1 MKHLKH
7 LLFTLPMLLIA
18 MSFAGCN
25 TEEVDPVIPELEIAE
40 ELTGEALE
48 SLTLQ
53 FDAAESSKTFAVRCN
68 RAWTAVSSNADW
80 CVVNPDEGN
89 GDNTL
94 TVTVSRNTG
103 TSRKAEIIVS
113 TILFKRSIYIE
124 QKGEQADAKVIFF
137 DNLDGEAASQDSN
150 NKWPYANE
158 FQKYNK
164 KGTGAAEVTYGS
176 HSVTVR
182 SNSPSNDTKY
192 NNSDYSINEASGVNN
207 LYFAANG
214 NFTVNKI
221 ALEGEQKLHMEWGV
235 ERNEYGN
242 YDAPFNPDEFIVSL
256 SADGQKWSKLT
267 YTRSDY
273 SAWDKASADFQL
285 KEAVEHLYIKMEAS
299 VATRVD
305 DIKLT
310 TGAGGQEIDLAAGE
324 AGDDPEQPSVDGTK
338 LYYESFD
345 GVALTANTNLDAFE
359 AAGGFVRQGLGGAAA
374 NYAGTTFD
382 FRKSHASESYT
393 GASGGNN
400 AFGNKADVVFV
411 VNNINVGTAQNIDL
425 SMGLRVYSAYNASEF
440 EAYYTTDGGTTY
452 KPLTLT
458 RDAAD
463 GWKMTTA
470 SFTVAESES
479 IVGLKFVSKVAEQQ
493 FRIDDLTLSTKDEG
507 VKIEAVPVVKTADAT
522 DITMSGATIGG
533 SYEFDGTISEVG
545 VAYKAEGAADYT
557 VEKAIAIQ
565 SPFSITLNTLTDGTN
580 YEYYAYVVVD
590 GKEYKGD
597 VKTFATEKDQST
609 AVTYFADDFATVEN
623 NKVYTSGK
631 WTFTSTDAG
640 WPANAYLGWFG
651 KTYDKDGSKYINVA
665 PYSSSMSEVV
675 AYAVMTKFNVADAEG
690 KKLTFDLA
698 WFFQTQDNSK
708 FEVVA
713 SKNYTGDVA
722 TATWEVVESYTYTD
736 ESINP
741 KNTWTSYSLDL
752 STKYAEEKA
761 LAVAFRYTG
770 KSNTYRLD
778 NVEFGAVEAP
788 VDVLTVVTGEA
799 TNVTETSATV
809 AGSYSGVTEAPAEVG
824 VEYRMSGAA
833 DYAKVAATAVA
844 ESFSVELSNLVEEST
859 YEYRAYA
866 VAGEETTYGEVK
878 TFTTAAPATV
888 TPIAEVVDGQTYT
901 MEGTVTAL
909 CTRGFIFTDAT
920 GSILYYDKNY
930 NAGYAVGQKLTIA
943 AKISNYGKALQ
954 IDGTTAT
961 ITEGEAGTY
970 TYPTPTYADA
980 TVIDAFIANTEN
992 RLASYVAL
1000 AGTLSVN
1007 GNYYNVTVDG
1017 TTNQGSIYYATDEI
1031 KAKAANGDKIVLY
1044 GYAVSI
1050 SSGRYYN
1057 MVVTDVVKITDIANV
1072 ELDGEYTMMGQVTA
1086 LTSNGFVLTDATGSI
1101 FSFGK
1106 KSYEIGQ
1113 ELVATGA
1120 IGAYNKGFQL
1130 TTNKT
1135 TFLEGAVK
1143 AYTYPEAATA
1153 DAAAIDAFIANTDNR
1168 LATYVT
1174 LTGDLTISGNYY
1186 NVAIEGTTNMGSI
1199 YYPNDDIKAALSTG
1213 TNITVKGYAMA
1224 VSGSGVKYYNVIAT
1238 EAVTNYVIPKITP
1251 AATSMSFVAEGE
1263 AKTNE
1268 LTVAGQG
1275 ELSLFAKSSDE
1286 HFTAAIEGTTLTV
1299 TAAANTTTEAKSAT
1313 VTVYMA
1319 ESAEAEAV
1327 ASVEIACSQAA
1338 PSSGEGE
1345 GEGETTEQVV
1355 YTTGFESGEGFTA
1368 STTYNNATAVAF
1380 GPAGSQWK
1388 TVYGTASTTSA
1399 ITGSQSMQMRWYTS
1413 AASTLGYTYTDFD
1426 IANVTK
1432 VEFTAKNSNN
1442 MKVAVSYSTD
1452 AGATWQNAQTF
1463 DLTSSKATYTYTVSA
1478 TGVSNVRLRF
1488 DVVLPATAPTST
1500 SRVYID
1506 DVKVS
1511 GMK

>member
-7 LLFTLPMLLIA
+7 LLFALPMMLIA
-18 MSFAGCN
+18 LSFAGCN
-25 TEEVDPVIPELEIAE
+25 TEDVDPVIPQLEIAE
-40 ELTGEALE
+40 EITGEALE

-53 FDAAESSKTFAVRCN
+53 FDAVESSKTFAVRCN

-80 CVVNPDEGN
+80 AVVTPEEGE

-103 TSRKAEIIVS
+103 TTRKAEIIVS

-158 FQKYNK
+158 FQNFNK
-164 KGTGAAEVTYGS
+164 KGTGAAEVTYDS
-176 HSVTVR
+176 KSVTVR
-182 SNSPSNDTKY
+182 NNSPSNEVKY
-192 NNSDYSINEASGVNN
+192 NDSDYSKNEASGVNN
-207 LYFAANG
+207 LYFAAG
-214 NFTVNKI
+214 GVFTINKI
-221 ALEGEQKLHMEWGV
+221 ALGGEQKLHMEWGV
-235 ERNEYGN
+235 ERNEYNN
-242 YDAPFNPDEFIVSL
+242 YDAPFNPEEFIVSL
-256 SADGQKWSKLT
+256 SADGVKWSQLT
-267 YTRSDY
+267 YNRSDY
-273 SAWDKASADFQL
+273 KAWDKASADFQL
-285 KEAVEHLYIKMEAS
+285 KEAAEYLYIKMEAS
-299 VATRVD
+299 IATRVD

-324 AGDDPEQPSVDGTK
+324 GEQEPGDEPSTDGTK

-345 GVALTANTNLDAFE
+345 GVTLTANTNLDAFD
-359 AAGGFVRQGLGGAAA
+359 AAGGFVRQGLGGASAS
-374 NYAGTTFD
+374 YAGTTFN
-382 FRKSHASESYT
+382 FRKTSASTGYA

-400 AFGNKADVVFV
+400 AFGNNVDVVFV

-425 SMGLRVYSAYNASEF
+425 SMGLNTYGNYTASEF

-458 RDAAD
+458 RSAD
-463 GWKMTTA
+463 KAWQLTTA
-470 SFTVAESES
+470 SFTVAETES
-479 IVGLKFVSKVAEQQ
+479 IVGLKFVSKVKEQQ
-493 FRIDDLTLSTKDEG
+493 FRIDDLTLSTKDEN
-507 VKIEAVPVVKTADAT
+507 VKIEAVPVVTTAEAT
-522 DITMSGATIGG
+522 DITMSGATLGG

-545 VAYKAEGAADYT
+545 VAYKVEGAADYT

-565 SPFSITLNTLTDGTN
+565 SPFSVTLNTLTDGTN

-597 VKTFATEKDQST
+597 VKTFATEKDAS
-609 AVTYFADDFATVEN
+609 AVVTYFADDFETVVN
-623 NKVYTSGK
+623 NTVYTSGK

-640 WPANAYLGWFG
+640 WPGNAYLGWFG
-651 KTYDKDGSKYINVA
+651 KTYSDGSKYINVA
-665 PYSSSMSEVV
+665 PYSSSMTEVV

-778 NVEFGAVEAP
+778 NVEFGAAEAP
-788 VDVLTVVTGEA
+788 VEVLTVTTGEA
-799 TNVTETSATV
+799 TNVTTTTATL
-809 AGSYSGVTEAPAEVG
+809 AGSYAGVTEAPVEVG

-833 DYAKVAATAVA
+833 DYTKVAAAAVA
-844 ESFSVELSNLVEEST
+844 ESFSVEVADLIEEST

-866 VAGEETTYGEVK
+866 VAGEATTYGEVK

-888 TPIAEVVDGQTYT
+888 TPIADVEFGNTYT
-901 MEGTVTAL
+901 MEGQVTAVS
-909 CTRGFIFTDAT
+909 TNGFIFTDAT
-920 GSILYYDKNY
+920 GSIFFYGAKN
-930 NAGYAVGQKLTIA
+930 YAVGQNLTITGE
-943 AKISNYGKALQ
+943 ISSYDKYCMLQ
-954 IDGTTAT
+954 IKGSTAT
-961 ITEGEAGTY
+961 IVEGEAGTY
-970 TYPTPTYADA
+970 TYPTPSYADA
-980 TVIDAFIANTEN
+980 TAVDA
-992 RLASYVAL
+992 YVADTNNRKATYVAM
-1000 AGTLSVN
+1000 AGTMSIS
-1007 GNYYNVTVDG
+1007 GNYYNIAVDG
-1017 TTNQGSIYYATDEI
+1017 TTNQGSFYYASDDT
-1031 KAKAANGDKIVLY
+1031 KALVASGDKVVVY
-1044 GYAVSI
+1044 GYAVAANN
-1050 SSGRYYN
+1050 GKYYN
-1057 MVVTDVVKITDIANV
+1057 IVVTDVVKITDIANV

-1101 FSFGK
+1101 FSYGK

-1120 IGAYNKGFQL
+1120 IGAYNRGFQL

-1174 LTGDLTISGNYY
+1174 LTGDLAISGNYY
-1186 NVAIEGTTNMGSI
+1186 NMTIEGTTNMGSI
-1199 YYPNDDIKAALSTG
+1199 YYPNNDIKAALTTG

-1224 VSGSGVKYYNVIAT
+1224 VSGGKYYNVIAT

-1263 AKTNE
+1263 SKTNE

-1319 ESAEAEAV
+1319 ESADAEAV

-1388 TVYGTASTTSA
+1388 TVYGTASTTKPV
-1399 ITGSQSMQMRWYTS
+1399 TGSQSMQMRWYTS
-1413 AASTLGYTYTDFD
+1413 AATTLGYTYTDFD
-1426 IANVTK
+1426 IENVTK
-1432 VEFTAKNSNN
+1432 VEFSAMNTNN

-1463 DLTSSKATYTYTVSA
+1463 DLTSSKKTYTYTVSA

>member
-176 HSVTVR
+176 YSVTVR

-192 NNSDYSINEASGVNN
+192 NNSEYSINEASGVNN

-285 KEAVEHLYIKMEAS
+285 KEAVEYLYIKMEAS

-324 AGDDPEQPSVDGTK
+324 VGDDPEQPSVDGTK

-345 GVALTANTNLDAFE
+345 GIALTENTKLDAFD

-382 FRKSHASESYT
+382 FRKSHASDSYT

-440 EAYYTTDGGTTY
+440 EAYYTTDGGASY

-470 SFTVAESES
+470 SFTVAEAEN

-609 AVTYFADDFATVEN
+609 AVTYFADDFAAIEN

-651 KTYDKDGSKYINVA
+651 KTYSDGSKYINVA

-675 AYAVMTKFNVADAEG
+675 AYAVMTKFNVAEAQG

-698 WFFQTQDNSK
+698 WYFKTKDNSK

-713 SKNYTGDVA
+713 SKNFTGDVA
-722 TATWEVVESYTYTD
+722 AATWEVVESYTYTD

-799 TNVTETSATV
+799 TNVTTTTATV

-824 VEYRMSGAA
+824 VEYRMSGVA
-833 DYAKVAATAVA
+833 DYTKVAAAAVA

-878 TFTTAAPATV
+878 TFTTTAPATPSIPSVTIPELIASMTSNATVYDADNDYVFEGVVLSDIDGGNYTYNNLIVMTEGATTPNNAVVIYNNPLNQTPSFNAGDKVRVTLKAGVAKTQVRYGVPQLTGITDSEIEKIGEGVVV
-888 TPIAEVVDGQTYT
+888 TPIKISYDKLVEYVNMPVEIDNVQSVATSGVWSSSSANTSHKFTVNGDESQQFVVYVKKAAGVFVD
-901 MEGTVTAL
+901 VTL
-909 CTRGFIFTDAT
+909 AT
-920 GSILYYDKNY
+920 GNGTIKGIASVYS
-930 NAGYAVGQKLTIA
+930 NAG
-943 AKISNYGKALQ
+943 Q
-954 IDGTTAT
+954 IVPRNLDDV
-961 ITEGEAGTY
+961 AG
-970 TYPTPTYADA
+970 
-980 TVIDAFIANTEN
+980 
-992 RLASYVAL
+992 L
-1000 AGTLSVN
+1000 
-1007 GNYYNVTVDG
+1007 
-1017 TTNQGSIYYATDEI
+1017 
-1031 KAKAANGDKIVLY
+1031 
-1044 GYAVSI
+1044 
-1050 SSGRYYN
+1050 
-1057 MVVTDVVKITDIANV
+1057 
-1072 ELDGEYTMMGQVTA
+1072 
-1086 LTSNGFVLTDATGSI
+1086 
-1101 FSFGK
+1101 
-1106 KSYEIGQ
+1106 
-1113 ELVATGA
+1113 TGA
-1120 IGAYNKGFQL
+1120 RVEQ
-1130 TTNKT
+1130 
-1135 TFLEGAVK
+1135 
-1143 AYTYPEAATA
+1143 
-1153 DAAAIDAFIANTDNR
+1153 
-1168 LATYVT
+1168 
-1174 LTGDLTISGNYY
+1174 
-1186 NVAIEGTTNMGSI
+1186 
-1199 YYPNDDIKAALSTG
+1199 
-1213 TNITVKGYAMA
+1213 
-1224 VSGSGVKYYNVIAT
+1224 
-1238 EAVTNYVIPKITP
+1238 PKITP

-1275 ELSLFAKSSDE
+1275 ELLLFAKSSDE

-1338 PSSGEGE
+1338 PSTGEGEGE
-1345 GEGETTEQVV
+1345 GEGETTTKNYVKV
-1355 YTTGFESGEGFTA
+1355 
-1368 STTYNNATAVAF
+1368 
-1380 GPAGSQWK
+1380 
-1388 TVYGTASTTSA
+1388 
-1399 ITGSQSMQMRWYTS
+1399 TS
-1413 AASTLGYTYTDFD
+1413 AAD
-1426 IANVTK
+1426 I
-1432 VEFTAKNSNN
+1432 TAGKYLIVYEAGAVAMNGGLSKIDAVSNG
-1442 MKVAVSYSTD
+1442 VAVTITDGKIASTAD
-1452 AGATWQNAQTF
+1452 IDSANFTIAVVEGGFSIQAAKGQYIGATAA
-1463 DLTSSKATYTYTVSA
+1463 SKNELKESTTTAYVNTITLNTDGSAHIVASVGNVLRYNSAADQARFRYFKAASYTGQKAIQLYKLVE
-1478 TGVSNVRLRF
+1478 
-1488 DVVLPATAPTST
+1488 
-1500 SRVYID
+1500 
-1506 DVKVS
+1506 
-1511 GMK
+1511 

>member
-7 LLFTLPMLLIA
+7 LLFALPMLLIA

-53 FDAAESSKTFAVRCN
+53 FDATESSKTFAVRCN

-80 CVVNPDEGN
+80 CVVNPDEGD

-137 DNLDGEAASQDSN
+137 DNLDGEAASKDSN
-150 NKWPYANE
+150 DKWPYANE

-176 HSVTVR
+176 YSVTVR

-207 LYFAANG
+207 LYFAAGG

-221 ALEGEQKLHMEWGV
+221 ALDGEQKLHMEWGV

-242 YDAPFNPDEFIVSL
+242 YDAPFNPEEFIVSL
-256 SADGQKWSKLT
+256 SADGQKWTKLT
-267 YTRSDY
+267 YTRSTY

-285 KEAVEHLYIKMEAS
+285 KEAAEYLYIKMEAS
-299 VATRVD
+299 IATRVD

-310 TGAGGQEIDLAAGE
+310 TGAGGQELDLAAGE
-324 AGDDPEQPSVDGTK
+324 GEQEPGDEPSTDGAK

-345 GVALTANTNLDAFE
+345 GVVLSANTKLDAFE
-359 AAGGFVRQGLGGAAA
+359 TAGGFVRQGLGGAAA
-374 NYAGTTFD
+374 NYTGTTFD
-382 FRKSHASESYT
+382 FRKSHASDSYT

-400 AFGNKADVVFV
+400 AFGNKADVVFI
-411 VNNINVGTAQNIDL
+411 VNNINVGNAQNIDL

-470 SFTVAESES
+470 SFTVAETES
-479 IVGLKFVSKVAEQQ
+479 IVGLKFVSKVADQQ

-565 SPFSITLNTLTDGTN
+565 SPFSVTLNTLTDGTN

-609 AVTYFADDFATVEN
+609 AVTYFADDFAAIEN

-651 KTYDKDGSKYINVA
+651 KTYDADKYINVA
-665 PYSSSMSEVV
+665 PYSSTMTEVV
-675 AYAVMTKFNVADAEG
+675 AYAVMTKFNVAEAQG

-698 WFFQTQDNSK
+698 WYFKTKDNSK

-736 ESINP
+736 ETINP
-741 KNTWTSYSLDL
+741 INTWTSYSLDL
-752 STKYAEEKA
+752 STKYAEEKS

-788 VDVLTVVTGEA
+788 AEVLTVVTGEA

-833 DYAKVAATAVA
+833 DYTKVAAAAVA
-844 ESFSVELSNLVEEST
+844 ESFTIELSGLIEETT

-1017 TTNQGSIYYATDEI
+1017 TTNQGSLYYATDEI

-1101 FSFGK
+1101 FSYGK
-1106 KSYEIGQ
+1106 KSYDIGQ

-1120 IGAYNKGFQL
+1120 IGAHNKGFQL

-1143 AYTYPEAATA
+1143 AYTYPEATTA

-1174 LTGDLTISGNYY
+1174 MTGDLSISGNYY
-1186 NVAIEGTTNMGSI
+1186 NVAIEGTTNMGSL
-1199 YYPNDDIKAALSTG
+1199 YYPNDAIKAALSTD

-1224 VSGSGVKYYNVIAT
+1224 VSGGKYYNVIVT
-1238 EAVTNYVIPKITP
+1238 EATTNYVIPKITP

-1275 ELSLFAKSSDE
+1275 ELLLFAKSSDE

-1338 PSSGEGE
+1338 PSTGEGE
-1345 GEGETTEQVV
+1345 GEGEGGTTTKNYVKV
-1355 YTTGFESGEGFTA
+1355 
-1368 STTYNNATAVAF
+1368 
-1380 GPAGSQWK
+1380 
-1388 TVYGTASTTSA
+1388 
-1399 ITGSQSMQMRWYTS
+1399 TS
-1413 AASTLGYTYTDFD
+1413 AADLTDGKYLIVSESSNVALKDAVDAVSNTIPVTITDGKIASDATTDAAAFTLTVSNGALKGPNGKYIGQTSDANGMKFSDSAYTHTITFETSGDANVQSQGKAYLRYNAASDQLRFRYYKSSTYTKQKA
-1426 IANVTK
+1426 IQLYK
-1432 VEFTAKNSNN
+1432 LVE
-1442 MKVAVSYSTD
+1442 
-1452 AGATWQNAQTF
+1452 
-1463 DLTSSKATYTYTVSA
+1463 
-1478 TGVSNVRLRF
+1478 
-1488 DVVLPATAPTST
+1488 
-1500 SRVYID
+1500 
-1506 DVKVS
+1506 
-1511 GMK
+1511 

>member
-53 FDAAESSKTFAVRCN
+53 FDATESSKTFAVRCN

-80 CVVNPDEGN
+80 CVVNPDEGD

-150 NKWPYANE
+150 NKWPFANE
-158 FQKYNK
+158 FQKFNK

-207 LYFAANG
+207 LYFAAGG

-221 ALEGEQKLHMEWGV
+221 ALDGEQKLHMEWGV

-242 YDAPFNPDEFIVSL
+242 YDAPFNPEEFIVSL
-256 SADGQKWSKLT
+256 SADGQKWTKLT
-267 YTRSDY
+267 YTRSTY

-285 KEAVEHLYIKMEAS
+285 KEAAEYLYIKMEAS
-299 VATRVD
+299 IATRVD

-310 TGAGGQEIDLAAGE
+310 TGAGGQELDLAAGE
-324 AGDDPEQPSVDGTK
+324 GEQEPGDEPSTDGTK

-345 GVALTANTNLDAFE
+345 GVVLSANTKLDAFE
-359 AAGGFVRQGLGGAAA
+359 TAGGFVRQGLGGAAA
-374 NYAGTTFD
+374 NYTGTTFD
-382 FRKSHASESYT
+382 FRKSHASESYS

-440 EAYYTTDGGTTY
+440 EAYYTTDGGATY

-470 SFTVAESES
+470 SFTVAETES

-609 AVTYFADDFATVEN
+609 AVTYFADDFAAIEN

-651 KTYDKDGSKYINVA
+651 KTFDAEKYINVA
-665 PYSSSMSEVV
+665 PYSSTMSEVV
-675 AYAVMTKFNVADAEG
+675 AYAVMTKFNVAEAQG

-698 WFFQTQDNSK
+698 WYFKTKDNSK

-736 ESINP
+736 ETINP
-741 KNTWTSYSLDL
+741 INTWTSYSLDL

-788 VDVLTVVTGEA
+788 AEVLTVVTGEA

-833 DYAKVAATAVA
+833 DYTKVAAAAVA
-844 ESFSVELSNLVEEST
+844 ESFTIELSGLIEETT

-888 TPIAEVVDGQTYT
+888 TPIADVEFGNTYT
-901 MEGTVTAL
+901 MEGQVTAVS
-909 CTRGFIFTDAT
+909 TNGFVFTDAT
-920 GSILYYDKNY
+920 GSIFFYGAKN
-930 NAGYAVGQKLTIA
+930 YAVGQNLTITGE
-943 AKISNYGKALQ
+943 ISSYDKYCMLQ
-954 IDGTTAT
+954 IKGSTAT
-961 ITEGEAGTY
+961 IVEGEAGTY
-970 TYPTPTYADA
+970 TYPTPSYADA
-980 TVIDAFIANTEN
+980 TAVDA
-992 RLASYVAL
+992 YVADTNNRKATYVAM
-1000 AGTLSVN
+1000 AGTMSIS
-1007 GNYYNVTVDG
+1007 GNYYNIVVDG
-1017 TTNQGSIYYATDEI
+1017 TTNQGSFYYASDDT
-1031 KAKAANGDKIVLY
+1031 KALVASGDKVVVY
-1044 GYAVSI
+1044 GYAVAANNSK
-1050 SSGRYYN
+1050 YYN
-1057 MVVTDVVKITDIANV
+1057 IVVTDVVKITDIANV

-1101 FSFGK
+1101 FSYGK

-1174 LTGDLTISGNYY
+1174 LTGDLSISGNYY
-1186 NVAIEGTTNMGSI
+1186 NMTIEGTTNMGSI
-1199 YYPNDDIKAALSTG
+1199 YYPNDAIKAALSTG

-1224 VSGSGVKYYNVIAT
+1224 VSGSGSKYYNVIAT

-1319 ESAEAEAV
+1319 ESADAEAV

-1338 PSSGEGE
+1338 PSTGDEGDE
-1345 GEGETTEQVV
+1345 PTTPTEKSYVKV
-1355 YTTGFESGEGFTA
+1355 
-1368 STTYNNATAVAF
+1368 
-1380 GPAGSQWK
+1380 
-1388 TVYGTASTTSA
+1388 
-1399 ITGSQSMQMRWYTS
+1399 TS
-1413 AASTLGYTYTDFD
+1413 AAD
-1426 IANVTK
+1426 I
-1432 VEFTAKNSNN
+1432 TAGKYLIVYEAGGVAMNGGLSKIDVASNG
-1442 MKVAVSYSTD
+1442 VAVNITDGKIASTAD
-1452 AGATWQNAQTF
+1452 IDSANFTIAVVEGGFSIQAAKGQYIGATAA
-1463 DLTSSKATYTYTVSA
+1463 SKNELKESTTTAYVNTITLNTDGSAHIVASVGNVLRYNSAADQARFRYYKAASYTGQKAIHLYKLVE
-1478 TGVSNVRLRF
+1478 
-1488 DVVLPATAPTST
+1488 
-1500 SRVYID
+1500 
-1506 DVKVS
+1506 
-1511 GMK
+1511 

>member
-80 CVVNPDEGN
+80 CVVNPDEGD

-285 KEAVEHLYIKMEAS
+285 KEAVEYLYIKMEAS

-345 GVALTANTNLDAFE
+345 GIALTENTNLDAFD

-400 AFGNKADVVFV
+400 TFGNKADVVFV

-470 SFTVAESES
+470 SFTVAETES

-609 AVTYFADDFATVEN
+609 AVTYFADDFAAIEN

-651 KTYDKDGSKYINVA
+651 KTFDAEKYINVA

-675 AYAVMTKFNVADAEG
+675 AYAVMTKFNVAEAQG

-698 WFFQTQDNSK
+698 WYFQTKDNSK

-722 TATWEVVESYTYTD
+722 MATWEVVESYTYTD
-736 ESINP
+736 ETINP
-741 KNTWTSYSLDL
+741 LNTWTSYSLDL

-824 VEYRMSGAA
+824 IEYRMSGVA
-833 DYAKVAATAVA
+833 DYAKVAAAAVA

-866 VAGEETTYGEVK
+866 VKGEETTYGEVK
-878 TFTTAAPATV
+878 TFTTAAPATI
-888 TPIAEVVDGQTYT
+888 TPIADVEFGNTYT
-901 MEGTVTAL
+901 MEGQVTAVS
-909 CTRGFIFTDAT
+909 TNGFVFTDAT
-920 GSILYYDKNY
+920 GSIFFYGAKN
-930 NAGYAVGQKLTIA
+930 YAVGQNLTITGE
-943 AKISNYGKALQ
+943 ISSYDKYCMLQ
-954 IDGTTAT
+954 IKGSTAT
-961 ITEGEAGTY
+961 IVEGEAGTY
-970 TYPTPTYADA
+970 TYPTPSYADA
-980 TVIDAFIANTEN
+980 TAVDA
-992 RLASYVAL
+992 YVADTNNRKATYVAM
-1000 AGTLSVN
+1000 AGTMSIS
-1007 GNYYNVTVDG
+1007 GNYYNIVVDG
-1017 TTNQGSIYYATDEI
+1017 TTNQGSFYYASDDT
-1031 KAKAANGDKIVLY
+1031 KALVASGDKVVVY
-1044 GYAVSI
+1044 GYAVAANNSK
-1050 SSGRYYN
+1050 YYN
-1057 MVVTDVVKITDIANV
+1057 IVVTDVVKITDIANV
-1072 ELDGEYTMMGQVTA
+1072 ELDSEYTMMGQVTA

-1120 IGAYNKGFQL
+1120 IGVYNKGFQL

-1174 LTGDLTISGNYY
+1174 MTGDLSISGNYY

-1199 YYPNDDIKAALSTG
+1199 YYPNDAIKAALSTG

-1224 VSGSGVKYYNVIAT
+1224 VSGGKYYNVIAT

-1263 AKTNE
+1263 VKTNE

-1275 ELSLFAKSSDE
+1275 ELLLFAKSSDE

-1319 ESAEAEAV
+1319 ESADAEAV

-1338 PSSGEGE
+1338 PSSGEG
-1345 GEGETTEQVV
+1345 GGETTETWIVEEFTGLNKVYAGTLAFTAKQLTWTFYGCSSRNTTDQAAFPTADAAFTMGKKEDNTATGDTSIVNAYCETAAIAKGVSKLKFDYCGNGKKFKVQVLV
-1355 YTTGFESGEGFTA
+1355 GGVVKFEKDFDAYKSTDTTKASGEL
-1368 STTYNNATAVAF
+1368 
-1380 GPAGSQWK
+1380 
-1388 TVYGTASTTSA
+1388 A
-1399 ITGSQSMQMRWYTS
+1399 ITGATENAVIRFINTS
-1413 AASTLGYTYTDFD
+1413 GARR
-1426 IANVTK
+1426 VTIGNISW
-1432 VEFTAKNSNN
+1432 VTA
-1442 MKVAVSYSTD
+1442 
-1452 AGATWQNAQTF
+1452 Q
-1463 DLTSSKATYTYTVSA
+1463 
-1478 TGVSNVRLRF
+1478 
-1488 DVVLPATAPTST
+1488 
-1500 SRVYID
+1500 
-1506 DVKVS
+1506 
-1511 GMK
+1511 

>member
-176 HSVTVR
+176 YSVTVR

-285 KEAVEHLYIKMEAS
+285 KEAVEYLYIKMEAS

-345 GVALTANTNLDAFE
+345 GVTLTANTNLDAFD
-359 AAGGFVRQGLGGAAA
+359 AAGGFVRQGLGGASAS
-374 NYAGTTFD
+374 YAGTTFN
-382 FRKSHASESYT
+382 FRKTSASTGYA

-400 AFGNKADVVFV
+400 AFGNNVDVVFV

-425 SMGLRVYSAYNASEF
+425 SMGLNTYGTYTASEF

-458 RDAAD
+458 RSAD
-463 GWKMTTA
+463 KAWQLTTA
-470 SFTVAESES
+470 SFTVAEAEN
-479 IVGLKFVSKVAEQQ
+479 IVGLKFVSKVKEQQ

-597 VKTFATEKDQST
+597 VKSFATEKDQST
-609 AVTYFADDFATVEN
+609 AVTYFADDFATIED
-623 NKVYTSGK
+623 KVVYNSGK
-631 WTFTSTDAG
+631 WTFTSTDTK
-640 WPANAYLGWFG
+640 WPANYKMGWYG
-651 KTYDKDGSKYINVA
+651 KTFNNGADKYITIA
-665 PYSSSMSEVV
+665 PYDTELTEVV
-675 AYAVMTKFNVADAEG
+675 AYAVMTKFNVAEAQG

-698 WFFQTQDNSK
+698 WYFQTKDNSK

-713 SKNYTGDVA
+713 SKNFTGDVA
-722 TATWEVVESYTYTD
+722 AATWEVVESYTYTD
-736 ESINP
+736 ETINP
-741 KNTWTSYSLDL
+741 INTWTSYSLDL

-799 TNVTETSATV
+799 TNVTTTTATV

-824 VEYRMSGAA
+824 VEYRMSGVA

-878 TFTTAAPATV
+878 TFTTAAPATI
-888 TPIAEVVDGQTYT
+888 TPIADVEFGNTYT
-901 MEGTVTAL
+901 MEGQVTAVS
-909 CTRGFIFTDAT
+909 TNGFVFTDAT
-920 GSILYYDKNY
+920 GSIFFYGAKN
-930 NAGYAVGQKLTIA
+930 YAVGQNLTITGE
-943 AKISNYGKALQ
+943 ISSYDKYCMLQ
-954 IDGTTAT
+954 IKGSTAT
-961 ITEGEAGTY
+961 IVEGEAGTY
-970 TYPTPTYADA
+970 TYPTPSYADA
-980 TVIDAFIANTEN
+980 TAVDA
-992 RLASYVAL
+992 YVADTNNRKATYVAM
-1000 AGTLSVN
+1000 AGTMSISN
-1007 GNYYNVTVDG
+1007 NYYNIVVDG
-1017 TTNQGSIYYATDEI
+1017 TTNQGSFYYASDDT
-1031 KAKAANGDKIVLY
+1031 KALVASGDKVVVY
-1044 GYAVSI
+1044 GYAVAANNSK
-1050 SSGRYYN
+1050 YYN
-1057 MVVTDVVKITDIANV
+1057 IVVTDVVKITDIANV
-1072 ELDGEYTMMGQVTA
+1072 EFEQSYTMMGQVTA

-1174 LTGDLTISGNYY
+1174 MTGDLSISGNYY

-1224 VSGSGVKYYNVIAT
+1224 VSGGKYYNVIVT

-1263 AKTNE
+1263 AKTNG

-1319 ESAEAEAV
+1319 ESADAEAV

-1338 PSSGEGE
+1338 PSSGEDG
-1345 GEGETTEQVV
+1345 GETTEQVV

-1368 STTYNNATAVAF
+1368 GQVYNNVDPAAF
-1380 GPAGSQWK
+1380 GTTGSQWK
-1388 TVYGTASTTSA
+1388 SVYGTVSTTGA
-1399 ITGSQSMQMRWYTS
+1399 ISGSQSMQMRWYSS
-1413 AASTLGYTYTDFD
+1413 AATTFGYTYTDFD

-1432 VEFTAKNSNN
+1432 VEFAAAMSGKNSV
-1442 MKVAVSYSTD
+1442 KVSYSTD
-1452 AGATWQNAQTF
+1452 GGVTWQGEQTF
-1463 DLTSSKATYTYTVSA
+1463 TLTTSKATYTYVVSE
-1478 TGVSNVRLRF
+1478 TGLANVRLKF
-1488 DVVLPATAPTST
+1488 QLVIPSESPVNK
-1500 SRVYID
+1500 SRLYID

>member
-176 HSVTVR
+176 YSVTVR

-192 NNSDYSINEASGVNN
+192 NDSDYSINEASGVNN

-285 KEAVEHLYIKMEAS
+285 KEAVEYLYIKMEAS

-345 GVALTANTNLDAFE
+345 GIALTENTKLDAFD

-374 NYAGTTFD
+374 NYTGTTFD
-382 FRKSHASESYT
+382 FRKSHASDSYT

-479 IVGLKFVSKVAEQQ
+479 LVGLKFVSKVADQQ

-580 YEYYAYVVVD
+580 YEYYAYVVAD

-609 AVTYFADDFATVEN
+609 AVTYFADDFAAIEN

-651 KTYDKDGSKYINVA
+651 KTYDADKYINVA

-675 AYAVMTKFNVADAEG
+675 AYAVMTKFNVAEAQG

-698 WFFQTQDNSK
+698 WYFQTKDNSK

-722 TATWEVVESYTYTD
+722 AATWEVVESYTYTD
-736 ESINP
+736 ETINP
-741 KNTWTSYSLDL
+741 INTWTSYSLDL

-799 TNVTETSATV
+799 TNVTATTATV

-824 VEYRMSGAA
+824 VEYRMSGVA
-833 DYAKVAATAVA
+833 DYTKVAAAAVA

-878 TFTTAAPATV
+878 TFTTTAPATI
-888 TPIAEVVDGQTYT
+888 TPIADVEFGNTYT
-901 MEGTVTAL
+901 MEGQVTAVS
-909 CTRGFIFTDAT
+909 TNGFVFTDAT
-920 GSILYYDKNY
+920 GSIFFYGAKN
-930 NAGYAVGQKLTIA
+930 YAVGQNLTITGE
-943 AKISNYGKALQ
+943 ISSYDKYCMLQ
-954 IDGTTAT
+954 IKGSTAT
-961 ITEGEAGTY
+961 IVEGEAGTY
-970 TYPTPTYADA
+970 TYPTPSYADA
-980 TVIDAFIANTEN
+980 TAVDAYVADTEN
-992 RLASYVAL
+992 RKATYVAM
-1000 AGTLSVN
+1000 AGTMSIS
-1007 GNYYNVTVDG
+1007 GNYYNIVVDG
-1017 TTNQGSIYYATDEI
+1017 TTNQGSFYYASDDT
-1031 KAKAANGDKIVLY
+1031 KALVASGDKVVVY
-1044 GYAVSI
+1044 GYAVAANNSK
-1050 SSGRYYN
+1050 YYN
-1057 MVVTDVVKITDIANV
+1057 IVVTDVVKITDIANV

-1174 LTGDLTISGNYY
+1174 LTGDLSISGNYY

-1199 YYPNDDIKAALSTG
+1199 YYPNDAIKAALSTG

-1224 VSGSGVKYYNVIAT
+1224 VSGGKYYNVIAT
-1238 EAVTNYVIPKITP
+1238 EAVTNYVIPKITA

-1275 ELSLFAKSSDE
+1275 ELLLFAKSSDE

-1319 ESAEAEAV
+1319 ESADAEAV

-1338 PSSGEGE
+1338 PSSGEDG
-1345 GEGETTEQVV
+1345 GETTETWIVEEFTGLNKVYAGTLAFTAKQLTWTFYGCSSRNTTDQAAFPTADAAFTMGKTADNTATGDASITNAYCESAAIANGVSKLKFDYCGNGKKFKVQVLV
-1355 YTTGFESGEGFTA
+1355 GGAVKFEKEFDAYNNTSVTKASGEL
-1368 STTYNNATAVAF
+1368 
-1380 GPAGSQWK
+1380 
-1388 TVYGTASTTSA
+1388 A
-1399 ITGSQSMQMRWYTS
+1399 ITGATENAVIRFINTS
-1413 AASTLGYTYTDFD
+1413 GARR
-1426 IANVTK
+1426 VTIGNISW
-1432 VEFTAKNSNN
+1432 VTA
-1442 MKVAVSYSTD
+1442 
-1452 AGATWQNAQTF
+1452 Q
-1463 DLTSSKATYTYTVSA
+1463 
-1478 TGVSNVRLRF
+1478 
-1488 DVVLPATAPTST
+1488 
-1500 SRVYID
+1500 
-1506 DVKVS
+1506 
-1511 GMK
+1511 

>member
-7 LLFTLPMLLIA
+7 LLFALPMLLIA

-25 TEEVDPVIPELEIAE
+25 TEEVDPVIPELEIAA

-53 FDAAESSKTFAVRCN
+53 FDSQESSQTFAVRCN

-80 CVVNPDEGN
+80 CVVNPDEGD

-103 TSRKAEIIVS
+103 STRKAEIIVS

-124 QKGEQADAKVIFF
+124 QKGEQADAKVIFA

-150 NKWPYANE
+150 DKWPYANE
-158 FQKYNK
+158 FQKFNK
-164 KGTGAAEVTYGS
+164 KGTGAAEVTYDS
-176 HSVTVR
+176 RSVTVR

-192 NNSDYSINEASGVNN
+192 NNSDYTKNEASGVNN
-207 LYFAANG
+207 LYFAAG
-214 NFTVNKI
+214 GTFTINKI
-221 ALEGEQKLHMEWGV
+221 ALDGEKNLHFEWGV

-242 YDAPFNPDEFIVSL
+242 YDAPFNPAEFKLSL
-256 SADGQKWSKLT
+256 SADGTKWTEIT

-273 SAWDKASADFQL
+273 SAWDKASTDFTL
-285 KEAVEHLYIKMEAS
+285 KETAQYLYIKMEAS

-305 DIKLT
+305 DINLT
-310 TGAGGQEIDLAAGE
+310 TGAGGQEVDLAAGSE
-324 AGDDPEQPSVDGTK
+324 GQDPSEPSDPTVDGTK

-359 AAGGFVRQGLGGAAA
+359 AAGGFVRQGLGGAGAT
-374 NYAGTTFD
+374 YMGTTFD
-382 FRKSHASESYT
+382 FRKSHASDSYA

-400 AFGNKADVVFV
+400 AFGNKVDVVFV
-411 VNNINVGTAQNIDL
+411 VNNINVGNAQNIDL
-425 SMGLRVYSAYNASEF
+425 SMGLRVYNAYNASEF
-440 EAYYTTDGGTTY
+440 EAYYTTDGGATY

-463 GWKMTTA
+463 GWKLTTA
-470 SFTVAESES
+470 SFTVAEAEN
-479 IVGLKFVSKVAEQQ
+479 IVGLKFVSKVKEQQ
-493 FRIDDLTLSTKDEG
+493 FRIDDLTLTTKDEG
-507 VKIEAVPVVKTADAT
+507 VKIETVPVVKTAEAA
-522 DITMSGATIGG
+522 DITMSGATLGG

-565 SPFSITLNTLTDGTN
+565 SPFSVTLNTLTDGTN
-580 YEYYAYVVVD
+580 YEYYAYVVAD

-597 VKTFATEKDQST
+597 VKTFTTDKDSSV

-651 KTYDKDGSKYINVA
+651 KTFDAEKYINVA
-665 PYSSSMSEVV
+665 PYSSSMDEVV
-675 AYAVMTKFNVADAEG
+675 AYAVMTKFNVAEAQG

-698 WFFQTQDNSK
+698 WYFKTKDNSK

-713 SKNYTGDVA
+713 SKDYTGDVA

-736 ESINP
+736 ETINP
-741 KNTWTSYSLDL
+741 TNTWTSYSLDL

-799 TNVTETSATV
+799 TNVTATTATL
-809 AGSYSGVTEAPAEVG
+809 AGSYSGVTETPAEVG
-824 VEYRMSGAA
+824 VEYRMSGVA
-833 DYAKVAATAVA
+833 DYTKVAAAAVA

-866 VAGEETTYGEVK
+866 VKGEETTYGEVK
-878 TFTTAAPATV
+878 TFTTTAPATV

-980 TVIDAFIANTEN
+980 AVIDAFIANTEN

-1000 AGTLSVN
+1000 AGTMSVN

-1017 TTNQGSIYYATDEI
+1017 TTNQGSFYYATDDI
-1031 KAKAANGDKIVLY
+1031 KAKVANGDKIVLY

-1072 ELDGEYTMMGQVTA
+1072 EFEQSYTMMGQVTA

-1101 FSFGK
+1101 FSYGK
-1106 KSYEIGQ
+1106 KSYKIGQ

-1130 TTNKT
+1130 TSNKT

-1143 AYTYPEAATA
+1143 EYTYPEATTA

-1174 LTGDLTISGNYY
+1174 LTGDLAISGNYY
-1186 NVAIEGTTNMGSI
+1186 NMTIEGTTNMGSI
-1199 YYPNDDIKAALSTG
+1199 YYPNDEIKAALSTG

-1224 VSGSGVKYYNVIAT
+1224 VSGGKYYNVIAT
-1238 EAVTNYVIPKITP
+1238 EATTNYVIPKVTP

-1263 AKTNE
+1263 TKSVE

-1275 ELSLFAKSSDE
+1275 ENQLFAKSSDE
-1286 HFTAAIEGTTLTV
+1286 HFAAVIDGTTLKV
-1299 TAAANTTTEAKSAT
+1299 TAAENTSTEAKSAT

-1319 ESAEAEAV
+1319 ESADAEAV
-1327 ASVEIACSQAA
+1327 ASAEVACSQAA
-1338 PSSGEGE
+1338 PSTGDEGDEPTPTEKIYVKVTSAADITAGEYLIVYEKGALALNGSLAKIDAE
-1345 GEGETTEQVV
+1345 GNGAAVTIADGKIASSADVDKLSFTFAVV
-1355 YTTGFESGEGFTA
+1355 DGGFTIKA
-1368 STTYNNATAVAF
+1368 KNGSYIGSTANSNQLLTSTSNAYVNVVELQSTGDVHIKGTAETVLRYNNAT
-1380 GPAGSQWK
+1380 
-1388 TVYGTASTTSA
+1388 TNGT
-1399 ITGSQSMQMRWYTS
+1399 
-1413 AASTLGYTYTDFD
+1413 
-1426 IANVTK
+1426 
-1432 VEFTAKNSNN
+1432 
-1442 MKVAVSYSTD
+1442 
-1452 AGATWQNAQTF
+1452 
-1463 DLTSSKATYTYTVSA
+1463 
-1478 TGVSNVRLRF
+1478 RF
-1488 DVVLPATAPTST
+1488 RYYKST
-1500 SRVYID
+1500 SYKNQQAIHLYKLVE
-1506 DVKVS
+1506 
-1511 GMK
+1511 

>member
-7 LLFTLPMLLIA
+7 LLFALPMLLIA

-53 FDAAESSKTFAVRCN
+53 FDATESSKTFAVRCN

-80 CVVNPDEGN
+80 CVVNPDEGD

-150 NKWPYANE
+150 NKWPFANE
-158 FQKYNK
+158 FQKFNK

-207 LYFAANG
+207 LYFAAGG

-221 ALEGEQKLHMEWGV
+221 ALDGEQKLHMEWGV

-242 YDAPFNPDEFIVSL
+242 YDAPFNPEEFIVSL
-256 SADGQKWSKLT
+256 SADGQKWTKLT
-267 YTRSDY
+267 YTRSTY

-285 KEAVEHLYIKMEAS
+285 KEAAEYLYIKMEAS
-299 VATRVD
+299 IATRVD

-310 TGAGGQEIDLAAGE
+310 TGAGGQELDLAAGE
-324 AGDDPEQPSVDGTK
+324 GEQEPGDEPSTDGTK

-345 GVALTANTNLDAFE
+345 GVVLSANTKLDAFE
-359 AAGGFVRQGLGGAAA
+359 TAGGFVRQGLGGAAA
-374 NYAGTTFD
+374 NYTGTTFD
-382 FRKSHASESYT
+382 FRKSHASDSYT

-400 AFGNKADVVFV
+400 AFGNKADVVFI

-440 EAYYTTDGGTTY
+440 EAYYTTDGGASY

-470 SFTVAESES
+470 SFTVAEAEN

-609 AVTYFADDFATVEN
+609 AVTYFADDFAAIEN

-651 KTYDKDGSKYINVA
+651 KTFDAEKYINVA
-665 PYSSSMSEVV
+665 PYSSTMTEVV
-675 AYAVMTKFNVADAEG
+675 AYAVMTKFNVAEAQG

-698 WFFQTQDNSK
+698 WYFKTKDNSK

-736 ESINP
+736 ETINP
-741 KNTWTSYSLDL
+741 INTWTSYSLDL

-788 VDVLTVVTGEA
+788 AEVLTVVTGEA

-833 DYAKVAATAVA
+833 DYTKVAAAAVA
-844 ESFSVELSNLVEEST
+844 ESFTIELSGLIEETT

-888 TPIAEVVDGQTYT
+888 TPIADVEFGNTYT
-901 MEGTVTAL
+901 MEGQVTAVS
-909 CTRGFIFTDAT
+909 TNGFVFTDAT
-920 GSILYYDKNY
+920 GSIFFYGAKN
-930 NAGYAVGQKLTIA
+930 YAVGQNLTITGE
-943 AKISNYGKALQ
+943 ISSYDKYCMLQ
-954 IDGTTAT
+954 IKGSTAT
-961 ITEGEAGTY
+961 IVEGEAGTY
-970 TYPTPTYADA
+970 TYPTPSYADA
-980 TVIDAFIANTEN
+980 TAVDA
-992 RLASYVAL
+992 YVADTNNRKATYVAM
-1000 AGTLSVN
+1000 AGTMSIS
-1007 GNYYNVTVDG
+1007 GNYYNIVVDG
-1017 TTNQGSIYYATDEI
+1017 TTNQGSFYYASDDT
-1031 KAKAANGDKIVLY
+1031 KALVASGDKVVVY
-1044 GYAVSI
+1044 GYAVAANNSK
-1050 SSGRYYN
+1050 YYN
-1057 MVVTDVVKITDIANV
+1057 IVVTDVVKITDIANV

-1101 FSFGK
+1101 FSYGK

-1120 IGAYNKGFQL
+1120 IGVYNKGFQL

-1174 LTGDLTISGNYY
+1174 LTGDLAISGNYY
-1186 NVAIEGTTNMGSI
+1186 NMTIEGTTNMGSI
-1199 YYPNDDIKAALSTG
+1199 YYPNDAIKAALSTG

-1224 VSGSGVKYYNVIAT
+1224 VSGGKYYNVIAT

-1275 ELSLFAKSSDE
+1275 ELLLFAKSSDE

-1319 ESAEAEAV
+1319 ESADAEAV

-1338 PSSGEGE
+1338 PSTGE
-1345 GEGETTEQVV
+1345 GEGETTETWIVEEFTGLNKVYAGTLAFNAKQLTWTLYGCSSRNTTDQAAFPTADAAFTMGKTADNTATGDTSITNAYCESAAIAKGVSKLKFDYCGNGKKFKVQVLV
-1355 YTTGFESGEGFTA
+1355 GGVVKFEKEFDAYNNTSVTKSSGEL
-1368 STTYNNATAVAF
+1368 
-1380 GPAGSQWK
+1380 
-1388 TVYGTASTTSA
+1388 A
-1399 ITGSQSMQMRWYTS
+1399 IS
-1413 AASTLGYTYTDFD
+1413 
-1426 IANVTK
+1426 
-1432 VEFTAKNSNN
+1432 
-1442 MKVAVSYSTD
+1442 
-1452 AGATWQNAQTF
+1452 GATENAVIRF
-1463 DLTSSKATYTYTVSA
+1463 INTSGARRVTIGNISWV
-1478 TGVSNVRLRF
+1478 
-1488 DVVLPATAPTST
+1488 TAQ
-1500 SRVYID
+1500 
-1506 DVKVS
+1506 
-1511 GMK
+1511 

>member
-53 FDAAESSKTFAVRCN
+53 FDAAESSKNFAVRCN

-103 TSRKAEIIVS
+103 TSRKAEIIIS

-176 HSVTVR
+176 YSVTVR

-345 GVALTANTNLDAFE
+345 GIALTENTNLDAFD
-359 AAGGFVRQGLGGAAA
+359 AAGGFVRQGLGGASAS
-374 NYAGTTFD
+374 YAGTTFN
-382 FRKSHASESYT
+382 FRKTSASTGYA

-425 SMGLRVYSAYNASEF
+425 SMGLNTYGNYTASEF

-458 RDAAD
+458 RSAD
-463 GWKMTTA
+463 KAWQLTTA

-522 DITMSGATIGG
+522 DITMSGATLGG

-580 YEYYAYVVVD
+580 YEYYAYVVAD

-609 AVTYFADDFATVEN
+609 AVTYFADDFAAIED
-623 NKVYTSGK
+623 KVVYNSGK
-631 WTFTSTDAG
+631 WTFTSTDTK
-640 WPANAYLGWFG
+640 WPANYKMGWYG
-651 KTYDKDGSKYINVA
+651 KTFNNGADKYITIA
-665 PYSSSMSEVV
+665 PYDTELTEVV
-675 AYAVMTKFNVADAEG
+675 AYAVMTKFNVAEAQG

-698 WFFQTQDNSK
+698 WYFKTKDNSK

-713 SKNYTGDVA
+713 SKNFTGDVA
-722 TATWEVVESYTYTD
+722 AATWEVVESYTYTD
-736 ESINP
+736 ETINP
-741 KNTWTSYSLDL
+741 LNTWTSYSLDL
-752 STKYAEEKA
+752 STKYAEEKS

-799 TNVTETSATV
+799 TNVTTTTATV

-824 VEYRMSGAA
+824 VEYRMSGVA
-833 DYAKVAATAVA
+833 DYTKIAATAVA

-866 VAGEETTYGEVK
+866 VKGEETTYGEVK
-878 TFTTAAPATV
+878 TFTTAAAEEEDPTTPSVTIPELIASMTSNAAVYDADSDYVFEGVVLTDVDGGNYTYNNLIVMTEGATTPNNAVVIYNNPLNQTPSFNAGDKVRVTLKAGVAKTQVRYGVPQLTGITDSEIEKIGEGVVV
-888 TPIAEVVDGQTYT
+888 TPIK
-901 MEGTVTAL
+901 
-909 CTRGFIFTDAT
+909 I
-920 GSILYYDKNY
+920 SYDKLVEYVNMP
-930 NAGYAVGQKLTIA
+930 VE
-943 AKISNYGKALQ
+943 
-954 IDGTTAT
+954 IDNVQSVAT
-961 ITEGEAGTY
+961 SG
-970 TYPTPTYADA
+970 
-980 TVIDAFIANTEN
+980 VWSSSSANTSHKFTVNGDESQQFVVYVKK
-992 RLASYVAL
+992 AAGVFVDVAL
-1000 AGTLSVN
+1000 ATGNGTIKGIASVYSN
-1007 GNYYNVTVDG
+1007 AG
-1017 TTNQGSIYYATDEI
+1017 Q
-1031 KAKAANGDKIVLY
+1031 IVPRNLD
-1044 GYAVSI
+1044 
-1050 SSGRYYN
+1050 
-1057 MVVTDVVKITDIANV
+1057 DVAG
-1072 ELDGEYTMMGQVTA
+1072 L
-1086 LTSNGFVLTDATGSI
+1086 
-1101 FSFGK
+1101 
-1106 KSYEIGQ
+1106 
-1113 ELVATGA
+1113 TGA
-1120 IGAYNKGFQL
+1120 RVEQ
-1130 TTNKT
+1130 
-1135 TFLEGAVK
+1135 
-1143 AYTYPEAATA
+1143 
-1153 DAAAIDAFIANTDNR
+1153 
-1168 LATYVT
+1168 
-1174 LTGDLTISGNYY
+1174 
-1186 NVAIEGTTNMGSI
+1186 
-1199 YYPNDDIKAALSTG
+1199 
-1213 TNITVKGYAMA
+1213 
-1224 VSGSGVKYYNVIAT
+1224 
-1238 EAVTNYVIPKITP
+1238 PKITA

-1275 ELSLFAKSSDE
+1275 ELLLFAKSSDE

-1338 PSSGEGE
+1338 PSTGEDG
-1345 GEGETTEQVV
+1345 GETTETWIVEEFTGLNKVYAGTLAFNAKQLTWTFYGCSSRNTTDQAAFPTADAAFTMGKKEDNTATGDTSIVNAYCETAAIAKGVSKLKFDYCGNGKKFKVQVLV
-1355 YTTGFESGEGFTA
+1355 GGAVKFEKEFDAYSNTSVTKSSGEL
-1368 STTYNNATAVAF
+1368 
-1380 GPAGSQWK
+1380 
-1388 TVYGTASTTSA
+1388 A
-1399 ITGSQSMQMRWYTS
+1399 ITGATENAVIRFINTS
-1413 AASTLGYTYTDFD
+1413 GARR
-1426 IANVTK
+1426 VTIGNISW
-1432 VEFTAKNSNN
+1432 VTA
-1442 MKVAVSYSTD
+1442 
-1452 AGATWQNAQTF
+1452 Q
-1463 DLTSSKATYTYTVSA
+1463 
-1478 TGVSNVRLRF
+1478 
-1488 DVVLPATAPTST
+1488 
-1500 SRVYID
+1500 
-1506 DVKVS
+1506 
-1511 GMK
+1511 

>member
-7 LLFTLPMLLIA
+7 LLFALPMLLIA

-53 FDAAESSKTFAVRCN
+53 FDATESSKTFAVRCN

-80 CVVNPDEGN
+80 CVVNPDEGD

-150 NKWPYANE
+150 NKWPFANE
-158 FQKYNK
+158 FQKFNK

-176 HSVTVR
+176 YSVTVR

-207 LYFAANG
+207 LYFAAGG

-221 ALEGEQKLHMEWGV
+221 ALDGEQKLHMEWGV

-242 YDAPFNPDEFIVSL
+242 YDAPFNPEEFIVSL
-256 SADGQKWSKLT
+256 SADGQKWTKLT
-267 YTRSDY
+267 YTRSTY

-285 KEAVEHLYIKMEAS
+285 KEAAEYLYIKMEAS
-299 VATRVD
+299 IATRVD

-310 TGAGGQEIDLAAGE
+310 TGAGGQELDLAAGE
-324 AGDDPEQPSVDGTK
+324 GEQEPGDEPSTDGTK

-345 GVALTANTNLDAFE
+345 GVVLSANTKLDAFE
-359 AAGGFVRQGLGGAAA
+359 TAGGFVRQGLGGAAA
-374 NYAGTTFD
+374 NYTGTTFD
-382 FRKSHASESYT
+382 FRKSHASDSYT

-400 AFGNKADVVFV
+400 AFGNKADVVFI
-411 VNNINVGTAQNIDL
+411 VNNINVGNAQNIDL

-440 EAYYTTDGGTTY
+440 EAYYTTDGGASY

-470 SFTVAESES
+470 SFTVAETES

-597 VKTFATEKDQST
+597 VKTFATEKDLST
-609 AVTYFADDFATVEN
+609 AVTYFVDDFAAIEN

-651 KTYDKDGSKYINVA
+651 KTYDADKYINVA
-665 PYSSSMSEVV
+665 PYSSTMTEVV
-675 AYAVMTKFNVADAEG
+675 AYAVMTKFNVAEAQG

-698 WFFQTQDNSK
+698 WYFKTKDNSK

-713 SKNYTGDVA
+713 SKNFTGDVA

-736 ESINP
+736 ETINP
-741 KNTWTSYSLDL
+741 INTWTSYSLDL
-752 STKYAEEKA
+752 STKYAEEKS

-788 VDVLTVVTGEA
+788 AEVLTVVTGEA

-833 DYAKVAATAVA
+833 DYTKVAAAAVA
-844 ESFSVELSNLVEEST
+844 ESFTIELSGLIEETT

-878 TFTTAAPATV
+878 TFTTAAPATI
-888 TPIAEVVDGQTYT
+888 TPIADVEFGNTYT
-901 MEGTVTAL
+901 MEGQVTAVS
-909 CTRGFIFTDAT
+909 TNGFVFTDAT
-920 GSILYYDKNY
+920 GSIFFYGAKN
-930 NAGYAVGQKLTIA
+930 YAVGQNLTITGE
-943 AKISNYGKALQ
+943 ISSYDKYCMLQ
-954 IDGTTAT
+954 IKGSTAT
-961 ITEGEAGTY
+961 IVEGEAGTY
-970 TYPTPTYADA
+970 TYPTPSYADA
-980 TVIDAFIANTEN
+980 TAVDA
-992 RLASYVAL
+992 YVADTNNRKATYVAM
-1000 AGTLSVN
+1000 AGTMSIS
-1007 GNYYNVTVDG
+1007 GNYYNIVVDG
-1017 TTNQGSIYYATDEI
+1017 TTNQGSFYYASDDT
-1031 KAKAANGDKIVLY
+1031 KALVASGDKVVVY
-1044 GYAVSI
+1044 GYAVAANNSK
-1050 SSGRYYN
+1050 YYN
-1057 MVVTDVVKITDIANV
+1057 IVVTDVVKITDIANV

-1101 FSFGK
+1101 FSYGK

-1174 LTGDLTISGNYY
+1174 MTGDLSISGNYY
-1186 NVAIEGTTNMGSI
+1186 NVAIEGTTNMGSL
-1199 YYPNDDIKAALSTG
+1199 YYPNDAIKAALSTG

-1224 VSGSGVKYYNVIAT
+1224 VSGSGGKYYNVIAT

-1275 ELSLFAKSSDE
+1275 ELLLFAKSSDE

-1319 ESAEAEAV
+1319 ESADAEAV

-1345 GEGETTEQVV
+1345 GETTETWIVEEFTGLNKVYAGTLAFTAKQLTWTLYGCSSRNTTDQAAFPTADAAFTMGKTADNTATGDTSITNAYCESAAIAKGVSKLKFDYCGNGKKFKVQVLV
-1355 YTTGFESGEGFTA
+1355 GGVVKFEKEFDAYNNTSVTKASGEL
-1368 STTYNNATAVAF
+1368 
-1380 GPAGSQWK
+1380 
-1388 TVYGTASTTSA
+1388 A
-1399 ITGSQSMQMRWYTS
+1399 ITGATENAVIRFINTS
-1413 AASTLGYTYTDFD
+1413 GARR
-1426 IANVTK
+1426 VTIGNISW
-1432 VEFTAKNSNN
+1432 VTA
-1442 MKVAVSYSTD
+1442 
-1452 AGATWQNAQTF
+1452 Q
-1463 DLTSSKATYTYTVSA
+1463 
-1478 TGVSNVRLRF
+1478 
-1488 DVVLPATAPTST
+1488 
-1500 SRVYID
+1500 
-1506 DVKVS
+1506 
-1511 GMK
+1511 

>member
-80 CVVNPDEGN
+80 CVVNPDEGD

-285 KEAVEHLYIKMEAS
+285 KEAVEYLYIKMEAS

-359 AAGGFVRQGLGGAAA
+359 AAGGFVRQGLGGASAS
-374 NYAGTTFD
+374 YVGTTFN
-382 FRKSHASESYT
+382 FRKTSASTGYA

-400 AFGNKADVVFV
+400 AFGNNVDVVFV

-425 SMGLRVYSAYNASEF
+425 SMGLNTYGTYTASEF

-458 RDAAD
+458 RSAD
-463 GWKMTTA
+463 KAWQLTTA
-470 SFTVAESES
+470 SFTVAEAEN
-479 IVGLKFVSKVAEQQ
+479 IVGLKFVSKVKEQQ
-493 FRIDDLTLSTKDEG
+493 FRIDDLTLTTKDEG

-609 AVTYFADDFATVEN
+609 AVTYFADDFATIED
-623 NKVYTSGK
+623 KVVYNSGK
-631 WTFTSTDAG
+631 WTFTSTDTK
-640 WPANAYLGWFG
+640 WPANYKMGWYG
-651 KTYDKDGSKYINVA
+651 KTFNNGADKYITIA
-665 PYSSSMSEVV
+665 PYDTELTEVV
-675 AYAVMTKFNVADAEG
+675 AYAVMTKFNVAEAQG

-698 WFFQTQDNSK
+698 WYFQTKDNSK

-713 SKNYTGDVA
+713 SKNFTGDVA
-722 TATWEVVESYTYTD
+722 AATWEVVESYTYTD
-736 ESINP
+736 ETINP
-741 KNTWTSYSLDL
+741 INTWTSYSLDL

-799 TNVTETSATV
+799 TNVTATTATV

-824 VEYRMSGAA
+824 VEYRMSGVA
-833 DYAKVAATAVA
+833 DYTKVAAAAVA

-866 VAGEETTYGEVK
+866 VKGEETTYGEVK
-878 TFTTAAPATV
+878 TFTTAAAEEEDPTTPSVTIPELIASMTSNAAVYDADSDYVFEGVVLTDVDGGNYTYNNLIVMTEGATTPNNAVVIYNNPLNQTPSFNAGDKVRVTLKAGVAKTQVRYGVPQLTGITDSEIEKIGEGVSV
-888 TPIAEVVDGQTYT
+888 TPIK
-901 MEGTVTAL
+901 
-909 CTRGFIFTDAT
+909 I
-920 GSILYYDKNY
+920 SYDKLVEYVNMP
-930 NAGYAVGQKLTIA
+930 VE
-943 AKISNYGKALQ
+943 
-954 IDGTTAT
+954 IDNVQSVAT
-961 ITEGEAGTY
+961 SG
-970 TYPTPTYADA
+970 
-980 TVIDAFIANTEN
+980 VWSSSSANTSHKFTVNGDESQQFVVYVKK
-992 RLASYVAL
+992 AAGVFVDVAL
-1000 AGTLSVN
+1000 ATGNGTIKGIASVYSN
-1007 GNYYNVTVDG
+1007 AG
-1017 TTNQGSIYYATDEI
+1017 Q
-1031 KAKAANGDKIVLY
+1031 IVPRNLD
-1044 GYAVSI
+1044 
-1050 SSGRYYN
+1050 
-1057 MVVTDVVKITDIANV
+1057 DVAG
-1072 ELDGEYTMMGQVTA
+1072 L
-1086 LTSNGFVLTDATGSI
+1086 
-1101 FSFGK
+1101 
-1106 KSYEIGQ
+1106 
-1113 ELVATGA
+1113 TGA
-1120 IGAYNKGFQL
+1120 RVEQ
-1130 TTNKT
+1130 
-1135 TFLEGAVK
+1135 
-1143 AYTYPEAATA
+1143 
-1153 DAAAIDAFIANTDNR
+1153 
-1168 LATYVT
+1168 
-1174 LTGDLTISGNYY
+1174 S
-1186 NVAIEGTTNMGSI
+1186 
-1199 YYPNDDIKAALSTG
+1199 
-1213 TNITVKGYAMA
+1213 
-1224 VSGSGVKYYNVIAT
+1224 
-1238 EAVTNYVIPKITP
+1238 KITP

-1319 ESAEAEAV
+1319 ESADAEAV

-1338 PSSGEGE
+1338 LSTGDEGDE
-1345 GEGETTEQVV
+1345 PTPTEKSYVKV
-1355 YTTGFESGEGFTA
+1355 
-1368 STTYNNATAVAF
+1368 
-1380 GPAGSQWK
+1380 
-1388 TVYGTASTTSA
+1388 
-1399 ITGSQSMQMRWYTS
+1399 TS
-1413 AASTLGYTYTDFD
+1413 AADITAGQYLIVYEAGALALNGSLAKIDAEGNGSAVTIADGKIASTEDVDKMSFTFAVVDGGFS
-1426 IANVTK
+1426 IKAANGSYIGSTANENKLLTSTTTAYVNV
-1432 VEFTAKNSNN
+1432 VEFQTAGDVHIKGKAN
-1442 MKVAVSYSTD
+1442 AVLRY
-1452 AGATWQNAQTF
+1452 N
-1463 DLTSSKATYTYTVSA
+1463 KATTNGTRFRYYKATSYTSQQPIHLYKLVE
-1478 TGVSNVRLRF
+1478 
-1488 DVVLPATAPTST
+1488 
-1500 SRVYID
+1500 
-1506 DVKVS
+1506 
-1511 GMK
+1511 

>member
-103 TSRKAEIIVS
+103 TSRKAEIIIS

-137 DNLDGEAASQDSN
+137 DNLDGEAASKDSN
-150 NKWPYANE
+150 DKWPYANE

-176 HSVTVR
+176 YSVTVR

-285 KEAVEHLYIKMEAS
+285 KEAVEYLYIKMEAS

-345 GVALTANTNLDAFE
+345 GVTLTANTNLDAFD
-359 AAGGFVRQGLGGAAA
+359 AAGGFVRQGLGGASAS
-374 NYAGTTFD
+374 YAGTTFN
-382 FRKSHASESYT
+382 FRKTSASTGYA

-400 AFGNKADVVFV
+400 AFGNNVDVVFV

-425 SMGLRVYSAYNASEF
+425 SMGLNTYGTYTASEF

-458 RDAAD
+458 RSAD
-463 GWKMTTA
+463 KAWQLTTA
-470 SFTVAESES
+470 SFTVAEAEN
-479 IVGLKFVSKVAEQQ
+479 IVGLKFVSKVKEQQ

-609 AVTYFADDFATVEN
+609 AVTYFADDFATIED
-623 NKVYTSGK
+623 KVVYNSGK
-631 WTFTSTDAG
+631 WTFTSTDTK
-640 WPANAYLGWFG
+640 WPANYKMGWYG
-651 KTYDKDGSKYINVA
+651 KTFNNGADKYITIA
-665 PYSSSMSEVV
+665 PYDTELTEVV
-675 AYAVMTKFNVADAEG
+675 AYAVMTKFNVAEAQG

-698 WFFQTQDNSK
+698 WYFQTKDNSK

-713 SKNYTGDVA
+713 SKNFTGDVA
-722 TATWEVVESYTYTD
+722 AATWEVVESYTYTD

-824 VEYRMSGAA
+824 VEYRMSGVA
-833 DYAKVAATAVA
+833 DYTKVAAAAVA

-878 TFTTAAPATV
+878 TFTTAAAEEEDPTTPSVTIPELIASMTSNAAVYDADSDYVFEGVVLTDVDGGNYTYNNLIVMTEGATTPNNAIVIYNNPLNQTPSFNAGDKVRVTLKAGVAKTQVRYGVPQLTGITDSEIEKIGEGVAV
-888 TPIAEVVDGQTYT
+888 TPIKISYDKLVEYVNMPVEIDNVQSVATSGVWSSSSANTSHKF
-901 MEGTVTAL
+901 TVNGDEAQQ
-909 CTRGFIFTDAT
+909 FIVYVKKAAGVFVNVNLAT
-920 GSILYYDKNY
+920 GNGTIKGIASVYS
-930 NAGYAVGQKLTIA
+930 NAG
-943 AKISNYGKALQ
+943 Q
-954 IDGTTAT
+954 IVPRNLDDV
-961 ITEGEAGTY
+961 AG
-970 TYPTPTYADA
+970 
-980 TVIDAFIANTEN
+980 
-992 RLASYVAL
+992 L
-1000 AGTLSVN
+1000 
-1007 GNYYNVTVDG
+1007 
-1017 TTNQGSIYYATDEI
+1017 
-1031 KAKAANGDKIVLY
+1031 
-1044 GYAVSI
+1044 
-1050 SSGRYYN
+1050 
-1057 MVVTDVVKITDIANV
+1057 
-1072 ELDGEYTMMGQVTA
+1072 
-1086 LTSNGFVLTDATGSI
+1086 
-1101 FSFGK
+1101 
-1106 KSYEIGQ
+1106 
-1113 ELVATGA
+1113 TGA
-1120 IGAYNKGFQL
+1120 RVEQA
-1130 TTNKT
+1130 
-1135 TFLEGAVK
+1135 
-1143 AYTYPEAATA
+1143 
-1153 DAAAIDAFIANTDNR
+1153 
-1168 LATYVT
+1168 
-1174 LTGDLTISGNYY
+1174 
-1186 NVAIEGTTNMGSI
+1186 
-1199 YYPNDDIKAALSTG
+1199 
-1213 TNITVKGYAMA
+1213 
-1224 VSGSGVKYYNVIAT
+1224 
-1238 EAVTNYVIPKITP
+1238 KITP
-1251 AATSMSFVAEGE
+1251 ASTSMSFVAEGE

-1275 ELSLFAKSSDE
+1275 ELLLFAKSSDE

-1319 ESAEAEAV
+1319 ESADAEAV

-1338 PSSGEGE
+1338 PSSGEG
-1345 GEGETTEQVV
+1345 GGETTETWIVEEFTGLNKVYAGTLAFNAKQLTWTLYGCSSRNTTDQAAFPTADAAFTMGKTADNTATGDASITNAYCESAAIANGVSKLKFDYCGNGKKFKVQVLV
-1355 YTTGFESGEGFTA
+1355 GGAVKFEKEFDAYSNTSVTKSSGEL
-1368 STTYNNATAVAF
+1368 
-1380 GPAGSQWK
+1380 
-1388 TVYGTASTTSA
+1388 A
-1399 ITGSQSMQMRWYTS
+1399 ITGATENAVIRFINTS
-1413 AASTLGYTYTDFD
+1413 GARR
-1426 IANVTK
+1426 VTIGNISW
-1432 VEFTAKNSNN
+1432 VTA
-1442 MKVAVSYSTD
+1442 
-1452 AGATWQNAQTF
+1452 Q
-1463 DLTSSKATYTYTVSA
+1463 
-1478 TGVSNVRLRF
+1478 
-1488 DVVLPATAPTST
+1488 
-1500 SRVYID
+1500 
-1506 DVKVS
+1506 
-1511 GMK
+1511 

>member
-103 TSRKAEIIVS
+103 TSRKAEIIIS

-137 DNLDGEAASQDSN
+137 DNLDGEAASKDSN
-150 NKWPYANE
+150 DKWPYANE

-176 HSVTVR
+176 YSVTVR

-345 GVALTANTNLDAFE
+345 GIALTENTNLDAFD
-359 AAGGFVRQGLGGAAA
+359 AAGGFVRQGLGGASAS
-374 NYAGTTFD
+374 YVGTTFN
-382 FRKSHASESYT
+382 FRKTSASTGYA

-400 AFGNKADVVFV
+400 AFGNNVDVVFV

-425 SMGLRVYSAYNASEF
+425 SMGLNTYGTYTASEF

-458 RDAAD
+458 RSAD
-463 GWKMTTA
+463 KAWQLTTA
-470 SFTVAESES
+470 SFTVAEAEN

-580 YEYYAYVVVD
+580 YEYYAYVVAD

-609 AVTYFADDFATVEN
+609 AVTYFADDFAAIED
-623 NKVYTSGK
+623 KVVYNSGK
-631 WTFTSTDAG
+631 WTFTSTDTK
-640 WPANAYLGWFG
+640 WPANYKMGWYG
-651 KTYDKDGSKYINVA
+651 KTFNNGADKYITIA
-665 PYSSSMSEVV
+665 PYDTELTEVV
-675 AYAVMTKFNVADAEG
+675 AYAVMTKFNVAEAQG

-698 WFFQTQDNSK
+698 WYFKTKDNSK

-713 SKNYTGDVA
+713 SKNFTGDVA
-722 TATWEVVESYTYTD
+722 AATWEVVESYTYTD
-736 ESINP
+736 ETINP
-741 KNTWTSYSLDL
+741 LNTWTSYSLDL
-752 STKYAEEKA
+752 STKYAEEKS

-799 TNVTETSATV
+799 TNVTTTTATV
-809 AGSYSGVTEAPAEVG
+809 AGSYSGVTEAPAEGG

-833 DYAKVAATAVA
+833 DYTKVAAAAVA

-866 VAGEETTYGEVK
+866 VKGEETTYGEVK
-878 TFTTAAPATV
+878 TFTTAAAEEEDPTTPSVTIPELIASMTSNAAVYDADSDYVFEGVVLTDVDGGNYTYNNLIVMTEGATTPNNAVVIYNNPLNQTPSFNAGDKVRVTLKAGVAKTQVRYGVPQLTGITDSEIEKIGEGVVV
-888 TPIAEVVDGQTYT
+888 TPIK
-901 MEGTVTAL
+901 
-909 CTRGFIFTDAT
+909 I
-920 GSILYYDKNY
+920 SYDKLVEYVNMP
-930 NAGYAVGQKLTIA
+930 VE
-943 AKISNYGKALQ
+943 
-954 IDGTTAT
+954 IDNVQSVAT
-961 ITEGEAGTY
+961 SG
-970 TYPTPTYADA
+970 
-980 TVIDAFIANTEN
+980 VWSSSSANTSHKFTVNGDESQQFVVYVKK
-992 RLASYVAL
+992 AAGVFVDVAL
-1000 AGTLSVN
+1000 ATGNGTIKGIASVYSN
-1007 GNYYNVTVDG
+1007 AG
-1017 TTNQGSIYYATDEI
+1017 Q
-1031 KAKAANGDKIVLY
+1031 IVPRNLD
-1044 GYAVSI
+1044 
-1050 SSGRYYN
+1050 
-1057 MVVTDVVKITDIANV
+1057 DVAG
-1072 ELDGEYTMMGQVTA
+1072 L
-1086 LTSNGFVLTDATGSI
+1086 
-1101 FSFGK
+1101 
-1106 KSYEIGQ
+1106 
-1113 ELVATGA
+1113 TGA
-1120 IGAYNKGFQL
+1120 RVEQ
-1130 TTNKT
+1130 
-1135 TFLEGAVK
+1135 
-1143 AYTYPEAATA
+1143 
-1153 DAAAIDAFIANTDNR
+1153 
-1168 LATYVT
+1168 
-1174 LTGDLTISGNYY
+1174 
-1186 NVAIEGTTNMGSI
+1186 
-1199 YYPNDDIKAALSTG
+1199 
-1213 TNITVKGYAMA
+1213 
-1224 VSGSGVKYYNVIAT
+1224 
-1238 EAVTNYVIPKITP
+1238 PKITA

-1275 ELSLFAKSSDE
+1275 ELLLFAKSSDE

-1338 PSSGEGE
+1338 PSTGEDG
-1345 GEGETTEQVV
+1345 GETTETWIVEEFTGLNKVYAGTLAFNAKQLTWTFYGCSSRNTTDQAAFPTADAAFTMGKKEDNTATGDTSIVNAYCETAAIAKGVSKLKFDYCGNGKKFKVQVLV
-1355 YTTGFESGEGFTA
+1355 GGAVKFEKEFDAYSNTSVTKSSGEL
-1368 STTYNNATAVAF
+1368 
-1380 GPAGSQWK
+1380 
-1388 TVYGTASTTSA
+1388 A
-1399 ITGSQSMQMRWYTS
+1399 ITGATENAVIRFINTS
-1413 AASTLGYTYTDFD
+1413 GARR
-1426 IANVTK
+1426 VTIGNISW
-1432 VEFTAKNSNN
+1432 VTA
-1442 MKVAVSYSTD
+1442 
-1452 AGATWQNAQTF
+1452 Q
-1463 DLTSSKATYTYTVSA
+1463 
-1478 TGVSNVRLRF
+1478 
-1488 DVVLPATAPTST
+1488 
-1500 SRVYID
+1500 
-1506 DVKVS
+1506 
-1511 GMK
+1511 

>member
-285 KEAVEHLYIKMEAS
+285 KEAAEYLYIKMEAS

-345 GVALTANTNLDAFE
+345 GIALTENTKLDAFD

-382 FRKSHASESYT
+382 FRKSHASDSYT

-440 EAYYTTDGGTTY
+440 EAYYTTDGGASY

-470 SFTVAESES
+470 SFTVAEAEN

-580 YEYYAYVVVD
+580 YEYYAYVVAD

-609 AVTYFADDFATVEN
+609 AVTYFADDFAAIEN

-651 KTYDKDGSKYINVA
+651 KTYSDGSKYINVA

-675 AYAVMTKFNVADAEG
+675 AYAVMTKFNVAEAQG

-698 WFFQTQDNSK
+698 WYFLTKDNSK

-713 SKNYTGDVA
+713 SKNFTGDVA
-722 TATWEVVESYTYTD
+722 AATWEVVESYTYTD
-736 ESINP
+736 ETINP
-741 KNTWTSYSLDL
+741 LNTWTSYSLDL

-799 TNVTETSATV
+799 TNVTTTTATV

-824 VEYRMSGAA
+824 VEYRMSGVA
-833 DYAKVAATAVA
+833 DYTKVAAAAVA

-878 TFTTAAPATV
+878 TFTTTAPATPSIPSVTIPELIASMTSNATVYDADNDYVFEGVVLSDIDGGNYTYNNLIVMTEGATTPNNAVVIYNNPLNQTPSFNAGDKVRVTLKAGVAKTQVRYGVPQLTGITDSEIEKIGEGVVV
-888 TPIAEVVDGQTYT
+888 TPIK
-901 MEGTVTAL
+901 
-909 CTRGFIFTDAT
+909 I
-920 GSILYYDKNY
+920 SYDKLVKYVNMP
-930 NAGYAVGQKLTIA
+930 VE
-943 AKISNYGKALQ
+943 
-954 IDGTTAT
+954 IDNVQSVAT
-961 ITEGEAGTY
+961 SG
-970 TYPTPTYADA
+970 
-980 TVIDAFIANTEN
+980 VWSSSSANTSHKFTVNGDESQQFVVYVKK
-992 RLASYVAL
+992 AAGVFVDVAL
-1000 AGTLSVN
+1000 ATGNGTIKGIASVYSN
-1007 GNYYNVTVDG
+1007 AG
-1017 TTNQGSIYYATDEI
+1017 Q
-1031 KAKAANGDKIVLY
+1031 IVPRNLD
-1044 GYAVSI
+1044 
-1050 SSGRYYN
+1050 
-1057 MVVTDVVKITDIANV
+1057 DVAG
-1072 ELDGEYTMMGQVTA
+1072 L
-1086 LTSNGFVLTDATGSI
+1086 
-1101 FSFGK
+1101 
-1106 KSYEIGQ
+1106 
-1113 ELVATGA
+1113 TGA
-1120 IGAYNKGFQL
+1120 RVEQ
-1130 TTNKT
+1130 
-1135 TFLEGAVK
+1135 
-1143 AYTYPEAATA
+1143 
-1153 DAAAIDAFIANTDNR
+1153 
-1168 LATYVT
+1168 
-1174 LTGDLTISGNYY
+1174 S
-1186 NVAIEGTTNMGSI
+1186 
-1199 YYPNDDIKAALSTG
+1199 
-1213 TNITVKGYAMA
+1213 
-1224 VSGSGVKYYNVIAT
+1224 
-1238 EAVTNYVIPKITP
+1238 KITP

-1275 ELSLFAKSSDE
+1275 ELLLFAKSSDE

-1345 GEGETTEQVV
+1345 GEGEGGTTTKNYVKV
-1355 YTTGFESGEGFTA
+1355 
-1368 STTYNNATAVAF
+1368 
-1380 GPAGSQWK
+1380 
-1388 TVYGTASTTSA
+1388 
-1399 ITGSQSMQMRWYTS
+1399 TS
-1413 AASTLGYTYTDFD
+1413 AADLTDGKYLIVSESSNVALKDAVDAVSNTIPVTITDGKIASDATTDAAAFTLTVSNGALKGPNGKYIGQTSDANGMKFSDSAYTHTITFETSGDANVQSQGKAYLRYNAASDQLRFRYYKSSTYTKQKA
-1426 IANVTK
+1426 IQLYK
-1432 VEFTAKNSNN
+1432 LVE
-1442 MKVAVSYSTD
+1442 
-1452 AGATWQNAQTF
+1452 
-1463 DLTSSKATYTYTVSA
+1463 
-1478 TGVSNVRLRF
+1478 
-1488 DVVLPATAPTST
+1488 
-1500 SRVYID
+1500 
-1506 DVKVS
+1506 
-1511 GMK
+1511 

>member
-7 LLFTLPMLLIA
+7 LLFTLPMLLVA

-25 TEEVDPVIPELEIAE
+25 TEEVDPVIPELEIAT

-53 FDAAESSKTFAVRCN
+53 FEAAESSQTFAVRCN

-80 CVVNPDEGN
+80 CVVNPDEGD

-103 TSRKAEIIVS
+103 TTRKAEIIVS
-113 TILFKRSIYIE
+113 TILFKRSIYVE

-164 KGTGAAEVTYGS
+164 KGTGAAEVTYDS

-192 NNSDYSINEASGVNN
+192 NTSDYSVNEASGVNN
-207 LYFAANG
+207 LYFAAG
-214 NFTVNKI
+214 GTFTVNKI
-221 ALEGEQKLHMEWGV
+221 ALGGEQKLRMEWGV

-242 YDAPFNPDEFIVSL
+242 YDAPFNPAEFKLSL
-256 SADGQKWSKLT
+256 SADGVKWSEIT

-285 KEAVEHLYIKMEAS
+285 KEAAEFLYIKMEAS

-324 AGDDPEQPSVDGTK
+324 AGDDPDQPSVDGTK

-345 GVALTANTNLDAFE
+345 GYALSANTQLDAFD

-382 FRKSHASESYT
+382 FRKSHASESYS

-400 AFGNKADVVFV
+400 AFGNKVDVVFV

-425 SMGLRVYSAYNASEF
+425 SMGLRVYKAYSASEF
-440 EAYYTTDGGTTY
+440 EAYYTTDGGATY

-458 RDAAD
+458 RDAGD
-463 GWKMTTA
+463 GWKLTTA
-470 SFTVAESES
+470 SFTVAEAES
-479 IVGLKFVSKVAEQQ
+479 IVGLKFVSKVADQQ

-507 VKIEAVPVVKTADAT
+507 VKIDAVPVVKTADAT

-533 SYEFDGTISEVG
+533 SYEFDGTISEAG

-557 VEKAIAIQ
+557 VEKAMAIQ
-565 SPFSITLNTLTDGTN
+565 SPFSITLNTLNDGTN
-580 YEYYAYVVVD
+580 YDYYAYVVVD

-597 VKTFATEKDQST
+597 VKTFTTVKDAST
-609 AVTYFADDFATVEN
+609 AVTYFADDFAAIEN

-651 KTYDKDGSKYINVA
+651 KIFNNTDKYINVA

-675 AYAVMTKFNVADAEG
+675 AYAVMTKFNVAEAEG

-698 WFFQTQDNSK
+698 WYFQNKDNSK

-713 SKNYTGDVA
+713 SKNFTGDVA
-722 TATWEVVESYTYTD
+722 AATWEVVESYTYTD
-736 ESINP
+736 ETLNP
-741 KNTWTSYSLDL
+741 INTWTSYSLDL
-752 STKYAEEKA
+752 STKYATEKA

-778 NVEFGAVEAP
+778 NVEFGAAEAP
-788 VDVLTVVTGEA
+788 VEVLTVVTGEA
-799 TNVTETSATV
+799 TNLTATSATV
-809 AGSYSGVTEAPAEVG
+809 SGSYSGVTEAPAEVG
-824 VEYRMSGAA
+824 IEYRLSGAA
-833 DYAKVAATAVA
+833 DYTKVAAAAVA
-844 ESFSVELSNLVEEST
+844 ESFSVALSELIEEST

-866 VAGEETTYGEVK
+866 VAGEATTYGEVK
-878 TFTTAAPATV
+878 NFTTAAAEEEDPT
-888 TPIAEVVDGQTYT
+888 TP
-901 MEGTVTAL
+901 
-909 CTRGFIFTDAT
+909 
-920 GSILYYDKNY
+920 
-930 NAGYAVGQKLTIA
+930 
-943 AKISNYGKALQ
+943 
-954 IDGTTAT
+954 
-961 ITEGEAGTY
+961 
-970 TYPTPTYADA
+970 
-980 TVIDAFIANTEN
+980 
-992 RLASYVAL
+992 
-1000 AGTLSVN
+1000 
-1007 GNYYNVTVDG
+1007 
-1017 TTNQGSIYYATDEI
+1017 
-1031 KAKAANGDKIVLY
+1031 
-1044 GYAVSI
+1044 
-1050 SSGRYYN
+1050 
-1057 MVVTDVVKITDIANV
+1057 IANV
-1072 ELDGEYTMMGQVTA
+1072 ELNGTYTVKGVVTA
-1086 LTSNGFVLTDATGSI
+1086 ISSRGFILTDDSGSI
-1101 FSFGK
+1101 FFYNANYK
-1106 KSYEIGQ
+1106 ANYVVGQ
-1113 ELVATGA
+1113 ELTITGK
-1120 IGAYNKGFQL
+1120 ISQYNKGLQIDGASA
-1130 TTNKT
+1130 TIV
-1135 TFLEGAVK
+1135 EGEVVD
-1143 AYTYPEAATA
+1143 YEYPTPATA
-1153 DAAAIDAFIANTDNR
+1153 DAAAIDAFIANTANR
-1168 LATYVT
+1168 FATYVE
-1174 LTGDLTISGNYY
+1174 LTGDLDISGNYY
-1186 NVAIEGTTNMGSI
+1186 NVAVEGTTNMGSI
-1199 YYPNDDIKAALSTG
+1199 YYPSNEIKAALATG
-1213 TNITVKGYAMA
+1213 TNITVKGYAIA
-1224 VSGSGVKYYNVIAT
+1224 VSGGKYYNIVVSEAT
-1238 EAVTNYVIPKITP
+1238 TNYVIPKITP
-1251 AATSMSFVAEGE
+1251 AATSLSFVAEGE
-1263 AKTNE
+1263 VKSTE
-1268 LTVAGQG
+1268 LTVAGLG

-1286 HFTAAIEGTTLTV
+1286 HFTAEIEGTTLKV
-1299 TAAANTTTEAKSAT
+1299 TAAENTTEEAKTAT

-1319 ESAEAEAV
+1319 ESADAEAV
-1327 ASVEIACSQAA
+1327 VSAEVVCSQAA
-1338 PSSGEGE
+1338 ASTGEG
-1345 GEGETTEQVV
+1345 GGDKTEQVV
-1355 YTTGFESGEGFTA
+1355 YTTGFESGEGFAA

-1388 TVYGTASTTSA
+1388 TVYGTASTTTP
-1399 ITGSQSMQMRWYTS
+1399 ITDKQSMQMRWYTS
-1413 AASTLGYTYTDFD
+1413 ATTTLGYTYTDFD
-1426 IANVTK
+1426 IENVTK
-1432 VEFTAKNSNN
+1432 VEFTAKNTNN
-1442 MKVAVSYSTD
+1442 MKVTVSYSTD
-1452 AGATWQNAQTF
+1452 AGATWQGAQTF

-1478 TGVSNVRLRF
+1478 TGENNVRLRF
-1488 DVVLPATAPTST
+1488 DVALPATNPTST

>member
-103 TSRKAEIIVS
+103 TSRKAEIIIS

-137 DNLDGEAASQDSN
+137 DNLDGEAASKDSN
-150 NKWPYANE
+150 DKWPYANE

-176 HSVTVR
+176 YSVTVR

-285 KEAVEHLYIKMEAS
+285 KEAVEYLYIKMEAS

-359 AAGGFVRQGLGGAAA
+359 AAGGFVRQGLGGASAS
-374 NYAGTTFD
+374 YAGTTFN
-382 FRKSHASESYT
+382 FRKTSASTGYA

-400 AFGNKADVVFV
+400 AFGNNVDVVFV

-425 SMGLRVYSAYNASEF
+425 SMGLNTYGNYTASEF

-458 RDAAD
+458 RSAD
-463 GWKMTTA
+463 KAWQLTTA
-470 SFTVAESES
+470 SFTIAEAEN

-565 SPFSITLNTLTDGTN
+565 SPFSVTLNTLTDGTN

-609 AVTYFADDFATVEN
+609 AVTYFADDFAAIED
-623 NKVYTSGK
+623 KVVYNSGK
-631 WTFTSTDAG
+631 WTFTSTDTK
-640 WPANAYLGWFG
+640 WPANYKMGWYG
-651 KTYDKDGSKYINVA
+651 KTFNNGADKYITIA
-665 PYSSSMSEVV
+665 PYDTELTEVV
-675 AYAVMTKFNVADAEG
+675 AYAVMTKFNVAEAQG

-698 WFFQTQDNSK
+698 WYFKTKDNSK

-713 SKNYTGDVA
+713 SKNFTGDVA
-722 TATWEVVESYTYTD
+722 AATWEVVESYTYTD
-736 ESINP
+736 ETINP
-741 KNTWTSYSLDL
+741 LNTWTSYSLDL
-752 STKYAEEKA
+752 STKYAEEKS

-799 TNVTETSATV
+799 TNVTTTTATV

-833 DYAKVAATAVA
+833 DYTKVAAAAVA

-866 VAGEETTYGEVK
+866 VKGEETTYGEVK
-878 TFTTAAPATV
+878 TFTTAAAEEEDPTTPSVTIPELIASMTSNAAVYDADSDYVFEGVVLTDVDGGNYTYNNLIVMTEGATTPNNAVVIYNNPLNQTPSFNAGDKVRVTLKAGVAKTQVRYGVPQLTGITDSEIEKIGEGVVV
-888 TPIAEVVDGQTYT
+888 TPIK
-901 MEGTVTAL
+901 
-909 CTRGFIFTDAT
+909 I
-920 GSILYYDKNY
+920 SYDKLVEYVNMP
-930 NAGYAVGQKLTIA
+930 VE
-943 AKISNYGKALQ
+943 
-954 IDGTTAT
+954 IDNVQSVAT
-961 ITEGEAGTY
+961 SG
-970 TYPTPTYADA
+970 
-980 TVIDAFIANTEN
+980 VWSSSSANTSHKFTVNGDESQQFVVYVKK
-992 RLASYVAL
+992 AAGVFVDVAL
-1000 AGTLSVN
+1000 ATGNGTIKGIASVYSN
-1007 GNYYNVTVDG
+1007 AG
-1017 TTNQGSIYYATDEI
+1017 Q
-1031 KAKAANGDKIVLY
+1031 IVPRNLD
-1044 GYAVSI
+1044 
-1050 SSGRYYN
+1050 
-1057 MVVTDVVKITDIANV
+1057 DVAG
-1072 ELDGEYTMMGQVTA
+1072 L
-1086 LTSNGFVLTDATGSI
+1086 
-1101 FSFGK
+1101 
-1106 KSYEIGQ
+1106 
-1113 ELVATGA
+1113 TGA
-1120 IGAYNKGFQL
+1120 RVEQ
-1130 TTNKT
+1130 
-1135 TFLEGAVK
+1135 
-1143 AYTYPEAATA
+1143 
-1153 DAAAIDAFIANTDNR
+1153 
-1168 LATYVT
+1168 
-1174 LTGDLTISGNYY
+1174 
-1186 NVAIEGTTNMGSI
+1186 
-1199 YYPNDDIKAALSTG
+1199 
-1213 TNITVKGYAMA
+1213 
-1224 VSGSGVKYYNVIAT
+1224 
-1238 EAVTNYVIPKITP
+1238 PKITA

-1275 ELSLFAKSSDE
+1275 ELLLFAKSSDE

-1338 PSSGEGE
+1338 PSTGEDG
-1345 GEGETTEQVV
+1345 GETTETWIVEEFTGLNKVYAGTLAFNAKQLTWTFYGCSSRNTTDQAAFPTADAAFTMGKKEDNTATGDTSIVNAYCETAAIAKGVSKLKFDYCGNGKKFKVQVLV
-1355 YTTGFESGEGFTA
+1355 GGAVKFEKEFDAYSNTSVTKSSGEL
-1368 STTYNNATAVAF
+1368 
-1380 GPAGSQWK
+1380 
-1388 TVYGTASTTSA
+1388 A
-1399 ITGSQSMQMRWYTS
+1399 ITGATENAVIRFINTS
-1413 AASTLGYTYTDFD
+1413 GARR
-1426 IANVTK
+1426 VTIGNISW
-1432 VEFTAKNSNN
+1432 VTA
-1442 MKVAVSYSTD
+1442 
-1452 AGATWQNAQTF
+1452 Q
-1463 DLTSSKATYTYTVSA
+1463 
-1478 TGVSNVRLRF
+1478 
-1488 DVVLPATAPTST
+1488 
-1500 SRVYID
+1500 
-1506 DVKVS
+1506 
-1511 GMK
+1511 

>member
-7 LLFTLPMLLIA
+7 LLFALPMMLIA
-18 MSFAGCN
+18 LSFAGCN
-25 TEEVDPVIPELEIAE
+25 TEDVDPVIPQLEIAE
-40 ELTGEALE
+40 EITGEALE

-53 FDAAESSKTFAVRCN
+53 FDAVESSKTFAVRCN

-80 CVVNPDEGN
+80 AVVTPEEGE

-103 TSRKAEIIVS
+103 TTRKAEIIVS

-137 DNLDGEAASQDSN
+137 DNLDGEAASKDSN
-150 NKWPYANE
+150 DKWPYANE
-158 FQKYNK
+158 FQNFNK
-164 KGTGAAEVTYGS
+164 KGTGAAEVTYDS
-176 HSVTVR
+176 KSVTVR
-182 SNSPSNDTKY
+182 SNSPSNEVKY
-192 NNSDYSINEASGVNN
+192 NDSDYSKNEASGVNN
-207 LYFAANG
+207 LYFAAG
-214 NFTVNKI
+214 GVLTINKI
-221 ALEGEQKLHMEWGV
+221 ALGGEQKLHMEWGV
-235 ERNEYGN
+235 ERNEYNN
-242 YDAPFNPDEFIVSL
+242 YDAPFNPEEFIVSL
-256 SADGQKWSKLT
+256 SADGVKWSQLT
-267 YTRSDY
+267 YNRSDY
-273 SAWDKASADFQL
+273 KAWDKASADFQL
-285 KEAVEHLYIKMEAS
+285 KEAAEYLYIKMEAS
-299 VATRVD
+299 IATRVD

-324 AGDDPEQPSVDGTK
+324 GEQEPGDEPSTDGTK

-345 GVALTANTNLDAFE
+345 GVTLTANTNLDAFD
-359 AAGGFVRQGLGGAAA
+359 AAGGFVRQGLGGASAS
-374 NYAGTTFD
+374 YAGTTFN
-382 FRKSHASESYT
+382 FRKTSASTGYA

-400 AFGNKADVVFV
+400 AFGNNVDVVFV

-425 SMGLRVYSAYNASEF
+425 SMGLNTYGNYTASEF

-458 RDAAD
+458 RSAD
-463 GWKMTTA
+463 KAWQLTTA
-470 SFTVAESES
+470 SFAVAETES
-479 IVGLKFVSKVAEQQ
+479 IVGLKFVSKVKDQQ
-493 FRIDDLTLSTKDEG
+493 FRIDDLTLSTKDEN
-507 VKIEAVPVVKTADAT
+507 VKIEAVPVVTTAEAT
-522 DITMSGATIGG
+522 DITMSGATLGG

-545 VAYKAEGAADYT
+545 VAYKVEGAADYT

-565 SPFSITLNTLTDGTN
+565 SPFSVTLNTLTDGTN

-597 VKTFATEKDQST
+597 VKTFATEKDAS
-609 AVTYFADDFATVEN
+609 AVVTYFADDFETVVN
-623 NKVYTSGK
+623 NTVYTSGK

-640 WPANAYLGWFG
+640 WPGNAYLGWFG
-651 KTYDKDGSKYINVA
+651 KTYSDGSKYINVA
-665 PYSSSMSEVV
+665 PYSSSLSEVV

-778 NVEFGAVEAP
+778 NVEFGAAEAP
-788 VDVLTVVTGEA
+788 VEVLTVTTGEA
-799 TNVTETSATV
+799 TNVTTTTATL
-809 AGSYSGVTEAPAEVG
+809 AGSYAGVTEAPAEVG

-833 DYAKVAATAVA
+833 DYTKVAAAAVA
-844 ESFSVELSNLVEEST
+844 ESFSVEVADLIEEST

-866 VAGEETTYGEVK
+866 VAGEATTYGEVK
-878 TFTTAAPATV
+878 TFTTAAPATI
-888 TPIAEVVDGQTYT
+888 TPISEVVDGQTYT

-930 NAGYAVGQKLTIA
+930 SAGYAVGQKLTIA
-943 AKISNYGKALQ
+943 AKIGNYGKALQ

-1017 TTNQGSIYYATDEI
+1017 TTNQGSLYYATDEI

-1072 ELDGEYTMMGQVTA
+1072 VLDGEYTMMGQVTA

-1101 FSFGK
+1101 FSYGK

-1120 IGAYNKGFQL
+1120 IGAYNRGFQL

-1168 LATYVT
+1168 LATYVI
-1174 LTGDLTISGNYY
+1174 LTGDLSISGNYY
-1186 NVAIEGTTNMGSI
+1186 NMTIEGTTNMGSI
-1199 YYPNDDIKAALSTG
+1199 YYPNNDIKAALTTG

-1224 VSGSGVKYYNVIAT
+1224 VSGGKYYNVIAT
-1238 EAVTNYVIPKITP
+1238 EVVTNYVIPKITP

-1263 AKTNE
+1263 SKTNE

-1319 ESAEAEAV
+1319 ESADAEAV

-1338 PSSGEGE
+1338 PS
-1345 GEGETTEQVV
+1345 
-1355 YTTGFESGEGFTA
+1355 TGDEPT
-1368 STTYNNATAVAF
+1368 
-1380 GPAGSQWK
+1380 PAEKSYVK
-1388 TVYGTASTTSA
+1388 V
-1399 ITGSQSMQMRWYTS
+1399 TS
-1413 AASTLGYTYTDFD
+1413 AADLTDGKYLIVSESSNVALKDAVDAVSNTIPVTIADGKIASDAATDAAAFTLTVSNGALKGPNGKYIGQTSDANGLKISDSAYTHTITFETSGDANVQSQGKAYLRYNATSGQTRFRYYKSSTYTAQKA
-1426 IANVTK
+1426 IQLYK
-1432 VEFTAKNSNN
+1432 LVE
-1442 MKVAVSYSTD
+1442 
-1452 AGATWQNAQTF
+1452 
-1463 DLTSSKATYTYTVSA
+1463 
-1478 TGVSNVRLRF
+1478 
-1488 DVVLPATAPTST
+1488 
-1500 SRVYID
+1500 
-1506 DVKVS
+1506 
-1511 GMK
+1511 